1 MTNELPRWQQWL
13 YRGMTTETQRDAMAL
28 DARLFGR
35 AGLGLWGGAAAGL
48 AGSFFGLR
56 AAGAGTAW
64 AAALALLFVGGS
76 AMAMRR
82 AWLQP
87 ERFHPRTLLRLGAL
101 MMLATY
107 AGVLASMLRSLREG
121 PWRVERLLDVFWQA
135 TPLQLLAGLTLLLM
149 LAAVAQRRRG
159 QIEHEA
165 VARRA
170 AEAQLKLLRAQIQPH
185 FIFNTLAALQHWV
198 DTGDARAPALL
209 RTLTGFLRRST
220 ELLTR
225 DETTLADEVAL
236 AGLYAEIMRARLGE
250 RLDCRFDIA
259 PAALQQPL
267 PPGLLLTLLENAVEH
282 GIAPALHRGVITVR
296 ASRSANTFTL
306 DVHDSGAGLAA
317 DWHDGVG
324 LANSRERLLHRFGAT
339 ASLTLTSEGGVTLA
353 RLTLRTAA

>member
-13 YRGMTTETQRDAMAL
+13 YRGMSAETRNDAMAL

-35 AGLGLWGGAAAGL
+35 ASLGLWCGAAAGL
-48 AGSFFGLR
+48 AGIFVGLR
-56 AAGAGTAW
+56 AAGAGVGW
-64 AAALALLFVGGS
+64 AAVLALLFVGGS

-87 ERFHPRTLLRLGAL
+87 ERFNPRTLLRIGGL

-107 AGVLASMLRSLREG
+107 AGALTSMLRGMRHQ
-121 PWRVERLLDVFWQA
+121 PWNLERWLELVWRA

-225 DETTLADEVAL
+225 DEATLADEVAL
-236 AGLYAEIMRARLGE
+236 ARLYAEIMRARLGE
-250 RLDCRFDIA
+250 RMDCRFDIA
-259 PAALQQPL
+259 PDTLQQPL

-282 GIAPALHRGVITVR
+282 GIAPALHPGVVTVR
-296 ASRSANTFTL
+296 AARSGATFTL

-317 DWHDGVG
+317 GWQDGVG
-324 LANSRERLLHRFGAT
+324 LANSRERLLHRFGPA
-339 ASLTLTSEGGVTLA
+339 ASLTLGPADGGTLA
-353 RLTLRTAA
+353 RLTLRSPT